1 MNTNDRFN
9 GKGNNYSKYRPSY
22 PKEYIDYL
30 IKESNLNENSKIF
43 DIGAGT
49 GILTE
54 ILVKRG
60 LKVTAVEPNLDMA
73 IFIEDLTKKYS
84 NLKFINS
91 LAEDINYNKKDVD
104 LITVAQAFHWFDVAK
119 FKNQC
124 KKILKD
130 GGKVALLW
138 NIRDENDKI
147 IKESFDICKRLCQ
160 SFQGFSGGVGDNID
174 NIKAF
179 FKDEKY
185 SYTEFENNLEYNL
198 EMFIG
203 RNISASYAPNE
214 EDKNYKIFIKEL
226 TDLFNKYKRDE
237 KVIIKNKVKSYIGNV

>member
-22 PKEYIDYL
+22 PKEYIHYL
-30 IKESNLNENSKIF
+30 IKESNLNKDSLVF
-43 DIGAGT
+43 DVGAGT

-54 ILVKRG
+54 ILAKRG
-60 LKVTAVEPNLDMA
+60 LRVMAVEPNLDMA
-73 IFIEDLTKKYS
+73 IFIKDLTKKYS

-91 LAEDINYNKKDVD
+91 IAEDINYNKKDVD
-104 LITVAQAFHWFDVAK
+104 LITVAQAFHWFDVTK
-119 FKNQC
+119 FKKQC

-130 GGKVALLW
+130 SGKVALLW
-138 NIRDENDKI
+138 NIRDENHEI
-147 IKESFDICKRLCQ
+147 IKESFDICKRLCKN
-160 SFQGFSGGVGDNID
+160 FQGFSGGIGDNID
-174 NIKAF
+174 NIKSF

-185 SYTEFENNLEYNL
+185 SYAEFENNLEYSL

-214 EDKNYKIFIKEL
+214 GDENYEIFIREL
-226 TDLFNKYKRDE
+226 TNLFNKYKKGE
-237 KVIIKNKVKSYIGNV
+237 KVIIKNKVKSYIGSV